1 MEFKKKKS
9 KFLAPKEMDL
19 LSLLERKSCTHEAV
33 SARLAAQQVTCQ
45 LVLVRPLLTATMVTI
60 WAGGMDSAFPGS
72 LVDAHLAMF
81 QHDSTPREAES
92 WNPSNWEDVLVLV
105 FGCVGCWW
113 LSHYL
118 TNNCCPFSL
127 AITSFVCYG
136 LFS

>member
-1 MEFKKKKS
+1 
-9 KFLAPKEMDL
+9 MDL
-19 LSLLERKSCTHEAV
+19 LLLLERKSCPHEAV
-33 SARLAAQQVTCQ
+33 SAAQKVMCQ

-105 FGCVGCWW
+105 FGCVDC
-113 LSHYL
+113 LVA
-118 TNNCCPFSL
+118 FSL
-127 AITSFVCYG
+127 FN
-136 LFS
+136 